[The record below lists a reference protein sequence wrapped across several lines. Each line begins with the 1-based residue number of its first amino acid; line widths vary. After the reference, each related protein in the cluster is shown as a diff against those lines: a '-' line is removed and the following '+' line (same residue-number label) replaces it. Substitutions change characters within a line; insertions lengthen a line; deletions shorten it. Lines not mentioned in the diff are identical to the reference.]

1 MQSKAQSRG
10 IISIL
15 DTKSK
20 KLVKVH
26 LHSLI
31 IIQRASVIIKVKISV
46 KLVLKKTIINRC
58 NFS

>member
-1 MQSKAQSRG
+1 MKSKAQNRG

-15 DTKSK
+15 DIKSK
-20 KLVKVH
+20 KLQKVH

-31 IIQRASVIIKVKISV
+31 IIQRANVIIKVKISV
-46 KLVLKKTIINRC
+46 RLVLKKIIINRC